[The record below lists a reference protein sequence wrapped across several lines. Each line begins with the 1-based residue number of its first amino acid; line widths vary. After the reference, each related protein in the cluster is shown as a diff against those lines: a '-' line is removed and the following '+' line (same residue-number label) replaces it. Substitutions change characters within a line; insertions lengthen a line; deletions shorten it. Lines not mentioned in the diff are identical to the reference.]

1 MNRQIRGY
9 DELLSAFKG
18 LPGVYSDKLI
28 QKVNLKAAQPLVF
41 RAHRLAPVG
50 ETGNL
55 ADSIGAVRSKA
66 TGVLGA
72 VEVGPRRK
80 GGFKGFAG
88 HLVEFGTK
96 DRRTKSGAN
105 RGHMTP
111 NPFMEQAYDQT
122 IDEVLGNIDK
132 ELELVTVRYLK
143 SKVK

>member
-18 LPGVYSDKLI
+18 LPDIYSDKLI
-28 QKVNLKAAQPLVF
+28 QKVNIRSAQPLIF

-55 ADSIGAVRSKA
+55 AESIGAVRSK
-66 TGVLGA
+66 GELGA
-72 VEVGPRRK
+72 VEVGPRRR

-105 RGHMTP
+105 RGKMTAD
-111 NPFMEQAYDQT
+111 PFMEPAFDQT
-122 IDEVLGNIDK
+122 IDQVLRNIDK
-132 ELELVTVRYLK
+132 ELEIETVKYLK
-143 SKVK
+143 RKVK